1 MKASGTLGD
10 RADENTFLIL
20 APDTSSPEACTA
32 CTIALPALL
41 AMIERCSLLNFTFS
55 SLEANRAALRRLDE
69 FYLSLKECAAD
80 ESVND
85 ELPDWAFEGRN
96 QFVQEMD
103 DDMNISGA
111 LAALFHIVH
120 TGNIELKNNNISSS
134 QALALLQLWSELDTV
149 LGLLIPKKE
158 EIPIDII
165 ALADLR
171 IIARNE
177 KNWAES
183 DRLRDEILSQGWF
196 IKDAAEGY
204 KLRKIK

>member
-1 MKASGTLGD
+1 
-10 RADENTFLIL
+10 
-20 APDTSSPEACTA
+20 
-32 CTIALPALL
+32 
-41 AMIERCSLLNFTFS
+41 
-55 SLEANRAALRRLDE
+55 LEANRAALRRLDE